1 MERRGA
7 SIPIILTMIAGISA
21 CSLFRR
27 ETPQQKLFDAL
38 NHGNAPAASQI
49 WLTMS
54 PEDRVKF
61 NRGEGITPVVPPAQA
76 INMLTQMD
84 PDEMHGQITITPPGS
99 GGTLLNL
106 PALAAPQLSAPPAE
120 P

>member
-7 SIPIILTMIAGISA
+7 SIPIILIVVARISA

-49 WLTMS
+49 WLSMS
-54 PEDRVKF
+54 PEDRIKF
-61 NRGEGITPVVPPAQA
+61 SRGEGITPAVPPKEAVK
-76 INMLTQMD
+76 MLTQMP
-84 PDEMHGQITITPPGS
+84 PDEMQGEVTITPPGS
-99 GGTLLNL
+99 GGGLLSL
-106 PALAAPQLSAPPAE
+106 PALAAPQPSAPPAE